1 MRLSGRGPMD
11 ALPSPRKPTLLAWSS
26 GKDSAWALRQL
37 LRSPAVE
44 VAGLFTTVAEA
55 SGRVAV
61 HDVRPDLLQA
71 QAAALGLTLHRIP
84 IPSPCPN
91 AVYEAAIADFMARA
105 KHKGITHAAFG
116 DLFLEDIRRYRE
128 RQFAAMGVELLFPL
142 WGLPTRSLAE
152 EMTAGGLRAWITC
165 VDPRQAPREWAGALF
180 DSDFVRRIP
189 EGVDACGE
197 RGEFHTFAFAG
208 PMFRAPLATR
218 VGEVTERDG
227 FVYADVLSC
236 AAC

>member
-1 MRLSGRGPMD
+1 MRASP
-11 ALPSPRKPTLLAWSS
+11 PPRKRALLGWSS
-26 GKDSAWALRQL
+26 GKDSAWTLQL
-37 LRSPAVE
+37 LRRTPDVE
-44 VAGLFTTVAEA
+44 VAGLFTTVAEG

-61 HDVRPDLLQA
+61 HEVRSDLLEA
-71 QAAALGLTLHRIP
+71 QAATLGLALHKIP
-84 IPSPCPN
+84 IPRPCPN
-91 AVYEAAIADFMARA
+91 AVYEAAIGEFIVRA
-105 KHKGITHAAFG
+105 KREGITHVAFG

-128 RQFAAMGVELLFPL
+128 RQFAGTGVEPLFPL
-142 WGLPTRSLAE
+142 WGLPTRALAE
-152 EMTAGGLRAWITC
+152 EMTASGLRAWITC
-165 VDPRQAPREWAGALF
+165 VDPRQAPRAWAGVLF

-208 PMFRAPLATR
+208 PMFRTPIVTR

>member
-1 MRLSGRGPMD
+1 MGASTP
-11 ALPSPRKPTLLAWSS
+11 PRKRALIAWSS
-26 GKDSAWALRQL
+26 GKDSAWTLHQLR
-37 LRSPAVE
+37 RSPEVE
-44 VAGLFTTVAEA
+44 VAGLFTTTAEN

-61 HDVRPDLLQA
+61 HEVRPELLEA
-71 QAAALGLTLHRIP
+71 QAAALGLVLHKIP
-84 IPSPCPN
+84 IPRPCPN
-91 AVYEAAIADFMARA
+91 AVYEAIMAEFMARA
-105 KHKGITHAAFG
+105 KDKGITHAAFG

-152 EMTAGGLRAWITC
+152 EMTASGLRAWITC
-165 VDPRQAPREWAGALF
+165 VDPRQAPREWAGTLF
-180 DSDFVRRIP
+180 DSGFVRRIP

>member
-1 MRLSGRGPMD
+1 MGASP
-11 ALPSPRKPTLLAWSS
+11 PPRKRALLAWSS
-26 GKDSAWALRQL
+26 GKDSAWTLHHLRQ
-37 LRSPAVE
+37 SPNYE

-55 SGRVAV
+55 GGRVAV
-61 HDVRPDLLQA
+61 HEVRADLLEA
-71 QAAALGLTLHRIP
+71 QATALGLALHKIP
-84 IPSPCPN
+84 IPHPCPN
-91 AVYEAAIADFMARA
+91 AVYEAAIAKFIAQATRE
-105 KHKGITHAAFG
+105 GITHVAFG

-128 RQFAAMGVELLFPL
+128 RQFAGTGVELLFPL

-152 EMTAGGLRAWITC
+152 QMTASGLRAWITC
-165 VDPRQAPREWAGALF
+165 VDPRQAPREWAGMLF
-180 DSDFVRRIP
+180 DPDFVRRVP

-208 PMFRAPLATR
+208 PIFHTPIATQ
-218 VGEVTERDG
+218 VGEITERNG